1 MALPPTEVGG
11 GAAAVRLPPSVATE
25 VAAALPAAARGG
37 LDVQLVRW
45 GLDFFAHPSW
55 LDPSARTNVS
65 NTTSFSLFAA
75 APHRQPRTP
84 LHATGDRARLL

>member
-1 MALPPTEVGG
+1 M
-11 GAAAVRLPPSVATE
+11 RLPPSVAAE
-25 VAAALPAAARGG
+25 VAASLPAAARGG
-37 LDVQLVRW
+37 LDVQLVWW
-45 GLDFFAHPSW
+45 GLDFFARPAW
-55 LDPSARTNVS
+55 LDPSGRSNAS